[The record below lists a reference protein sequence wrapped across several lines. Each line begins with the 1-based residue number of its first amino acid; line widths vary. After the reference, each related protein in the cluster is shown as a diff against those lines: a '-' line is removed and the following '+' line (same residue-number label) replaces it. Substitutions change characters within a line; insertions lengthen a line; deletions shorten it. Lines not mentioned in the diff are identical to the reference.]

1 VDLFHVQ
8 DLDGPTMTSPAAF
21 EALVIDQASRGGGG
35 GHPHGPAVERRHVQ
49 DLSAVAPIDAGRPWI
64 CFTRRP
70 RAGDDRRGQFLRTVQ
85 RLHVEALAA
94 DDRRGRRFR

>member
-1 VDLFHVQ
+1 
-8 DLDGPTMTSPAAF
+8 
-21 EALVIDQASRGGGG
+21 VIDQASRGGGG
-35 GHPHGPAVERRHVQ
+35 GHPHGAAVELLHVQ
-49 DLSAVAPIDAGRPWI
+49 DLDGDDRTGCRRTDRPCRPWI

-94 DDRRGRRFR
+94 DDRRIRRFR